1 MLISEFIKVFKMF
14 YVKFEI
20 WTGRKLCI
28 KNSKTCNNSDNFS
41 TIGLVSDFNMK
52 CAFDF
57 AAYHG
62 A

>member
-1 MLISEFIKVFKMF
+1 MF

-28 KNSKTCNNSDNFS
+28 KSSKTCNNSDNFS